1 MSYKLYTDKKEN
13 FECKIYLEGASLTD
27 ATARLILE
35 NENVS
40 LIFKGDIDKNGK
52 CQVPIKQLKGL
63 LDEHSRGRLK
73 LEVIAEDTYFQ
84 PWSSDFLV
92 ETAKKIKVEFSNKE
106 KSSDYPGGFKAVPKK
121 PKMIVSEIKNN
132 VDPVKKIANV
142 LNEKGITLKTVVNNK
157 KEMVSLL
164 KEYSKKVNYK
174 KGDKK
179 FITEVIKK
187 LKRN

>member
-52 CQVPIKQLKGL
+52 CQVPIKQLK
-63 LDEHSRGRLK
+63 
-73 LEVIAEDTYFQ
+73 VIAEDTYFQ